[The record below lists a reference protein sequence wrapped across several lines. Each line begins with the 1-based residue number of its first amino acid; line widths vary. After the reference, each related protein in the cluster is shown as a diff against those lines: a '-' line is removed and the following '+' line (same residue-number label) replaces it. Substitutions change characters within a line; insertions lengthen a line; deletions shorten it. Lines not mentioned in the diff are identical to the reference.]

1 MVRIITDSTCDLTK
15 ERREALGVLCVPLMV
30 HIGEQTYH
38 DGVDLTNTEFY
49 KKLREEQTFPT
60 TAQPTPH
67 TFEEVFAQCLENKEE
82 VVCIFIS
89 SKMSGTVQSANIAKN
104 ALETED
110 IYIVDSQTVCLSMG
124 LLVEIAAKMAQDGK
138 SAKEIYD
145 AMETLKHRVRLCAA
159 VETLEYLKKGGRLS
173 ATAATIGTLLNV
185 HPIIGIADGLVTTL
199 GKVRGKKKLY
209 DTLKTMAVE
218 DGIDDTY
225 PILFGHAQAQ
235 ENYDKLYETCADLR
249 ENKTVLYGEFG
260 CVVGTHTGPGV
271 VGLAYIK
278 A

>member
-1 MVRIITDSTCDLTK
+1 MVRIITDSTCDLPN
-15 ERREALGVLCVPLMV
+15 ERRETLGVLCVPLMV
-30 HIGEQTYH
+30 HIGNTTYY
-38 DGVDLTNTEFY
+38 DGVDLTNKEFY
-49 KKLREEQTFPT
+49 QRLREEQTFPT

-67 TFEEVFAQCLENKEE
+67 TFTEVFEKCLQNKEE
-82 VVCIFIS
+82 VVCILIS

-104 ALETED
+104 TLESDD
-110 IYIVDSQTVCLSMG
+110 IYIVDSQTVCLSLG

-138 SAKEIYD
+138 SAKEIYET
-145 AMETLKHRVRLCAA
+145 METLKQKVRLCAA

-209 DTLKTMAVE
+209 DTLKNMAVE

-225 PILFGHAQAQ
+225 PILFGHAESK
-235 ENYDKLYETCADLR
+235 ENYEKLYETCADLR
-249 ENKTVLYGEFG
+249 AGQTVHYGEFG
-260 CVVGTHTGPGV
+260 CVVGAHTGPGV

-278 A
+278 V